1 MQSGIP
7 KPKKLPANKK
17 ELPRSPKNGTI
28 SSGITQHD
36 LIEKGMILLN
46 TEKKRDFLIN
56 LAYWLILAAAV
67 YLAMEYL
74 LPISVP
80 FLCGSLIAWVV
91 IRLSEKFRCTH
102 KLFRIGLT
110 ILVYGVLALL
120 ITLAAVKGVSTITGI
135 IHWLPQLYE
144 NKLQPLATL
153 AYEWFAQKIRML
165 DPALISALEML
176 LDSILSGLKNLISYL
191 SGIAVNLVSG
201 VATGIP
207 NLILSLLAMIFSTV
221 FVVGDYERI
230 AAFAG
235 THIPDSIKKILTNIR
250 IYLTDTLFVVVRSY
264 VLIMLLTFAELSILF
279 SVFGIESAVLKAGV
293 IALLDILPILGTG
306 GIMIPWAV
314 TSLVLGYYKL
324 GLELLL
330 IYGIVTVVR
339 NYVEPKIVG
348 TQLGLHPIITL
359 VSMFIGL
366 RLFGFW
372 GMFGLPVGIS
382 FFWKQKHGQ
391 M

>member
-1 MQSGIP
+1 MNI
-7 KPKKLPANKK
+7 
-17 ELPRSPKNGTI
+17 
-28 SSGITQHD
+28 
-36 LIEKGMILLN
+36 
-46 TEKKRDFLIN
+46 EKKRDFLVN
-56 LAYWLILAAAV
+56 LAYWLVVAAGI

-80 FLCGSLIAWVV
+80 FLIGSLIAWLV
-91 IRLSEKFRCTH
+91 IKLSDQLRCRH
-102 KLFRIGLT
+102 KLLRIGLAFL
-110 ILVYGVLALL
+110 IYGVLALL
-120 ITLAAVKGVSTITGI
+120 VTLLAVKGVSAITGI
-135 IHWLPQLYE
+135 IHWLPALYE
-144 NKLQPLATL
+144 KKLLPIATL
-153 AYEWFAQKIRML
+153 VYDWFAQHIRML

-176 LDSILSGLKNLISYL
+176 LESVLSGLKNLISYL
-191 SGIAVNLVSG
+191 SGIAVDLVSG
-201 VATGIP
+201 LATGIP

-230 AAFAG
+230 AAFAEKN
-235 THIPDSIKKILTNIR
+235 IPEKAKKFLSNIR
-250 IYLTDTLFVVVRSY
+250 IYLTDTLFVVIRSY

-279 SVFGIESAVLKAGV
+279 SMFGIEHAILKAGV
-293 IALLDILPILGTG
+293 IALLDIMPILGTG

-324 GLELLL
+324 GLELLA

-372 GMFGLPVGIS
+372 GLFGLPVGIS
-382 FFWKQKHGQ
+382 FFWKQKMHPQ
-391 M
+391 T

>member
-1 MQSGIP
+1 MNI
-7 KPKKLPANKK
+7 
-17 ELPRSPKNGTI
+17 
-28 SSGITQHD
+28 
-36 LIEKGMILLN
+36 
-46 TEKKRDFLIN
+46 EKKRDFLIN
-56 LAYWLILAAAV
+56 LVYWLVVAAAV

-80 FLCGSLIAWVV
+80 FLLGSLIAWVV
-91 IRLSEKFRCTH
+91 IKLSGKFHCTH

-110 ILVYGVLALL
+110 ILIYGVLALL
-120 ITLAAVKGVSTITGI
+120 ITLAAVKSVSAITGI
-135 IHWLPQLYE
+135 IQWLPRLYE
-144 NKLQPLATL
+144 NKLQPFATL
-153 AYEWFAQKIRML
+153 TYNWFAQHIRLL

-176 LDSILSGLKNLISYL
+176 LESVLSSLKNLISYL
-191 SGIAVNLVSG
+191 SGLAVNLVSG

-235 THIPDSIKKILTNIR
+235 KNIPDSVKRVLINIR
-250 IYLTDTLFVVVRSY
+250 IYLTDTLFVVIRSY

-279 SVFGIESAVLKAGV
+279 SLFGIEHAVLKAGV

-324 GLELLL
+324 GLELLA

-348 TQLGLHPIITL
+348 AQLGLHPIITL

-372 GMFGLPVGIS
+372 GIFGLPVGIS
-382 FFWKQKHGQ
+382 FFWKQKTHPQ
-391 M
+391 A

>member
-1 MQSGIP
+1 
-7 KPKKLPANKK
+7 
-17 ELPRSPKNGTI
+17 
-28 SSGITQHD
+28 
-36 LIEKGMILLN
+36 MI
-46 TEKKRDFLIN
+46 
-56 LAYWLILAAAV
+56 AAAV

-80 FLCGSLIAWVV
+80 FLFGSLIAWVV
-91 IRLSEKFRCTH
+91 IRLSGKLHCKH

-110 ILVYGVLALL
+110 VLIYGVLALL
-120 ITLAAVKGVSTITGI
+120 VTLAAVKSVSTITSI
-135 IHWLPQLYE
+135 IYWLPQLYE
-144 NKLQPLATL
+144 NKLQPFATL
-153 AYEWFAQKIRML
+153 VYDWFAQKIRML

-176 LDSILSGLKNLISYL
+176 LESILSGLKNLISYL

-230 AAFAG
+230 AVFAG
-235 THIPDSIKKILTNIR
+235 THIPDGAKKVLTNIR
-250 IYLTDTLFVVVRSY
+250 IYLTDTLFVVIRSY

-279 SVFGIESAVLKAGV
+279 SVFRIEHAVLKAGA

-330 IYGIVTVVR
+330 IYGIVTVIR

-382 FFWKQKHGQ
+382 FLWKQKHGQ
-391 M
+391 V